1 MEDPETNVSD
11 STAENIEELDHD
23 TYTSEN
29 QKKRGRPRNILWNN
43 HFNEINNKGDGHRG
57 WKCLYCNEQNPRAS
71 DINMNTHLALN
82 CKKVPLNIKQ
92 ELLRKFPVPN
102 QKRKTERDIIT
113 GVQPR
118 IDSKFQAINKIDSGQ
133 EELCHKSLT
142 RLFVCCGIPFWIV
155 EHPFF
160 LDFCKNLCI
169 SYKPP
174 DRKTL
179 SNDWL
184 NSETARITVAM
195 EKELQNENNLTL

>member
-1 MEDPETNVSD
+1 MEDNISD
-11 STAENIEELDHD
+11 SVSENANNSDHD
-23 TYTSEN
+23 SHTSKS
-29 QKKRGRPRNILWNN
+29 QKKRGRPRNTLWSN
-43 HFNEINNKGDGHRG
+43 HFKEINSQGDGHRG
-57 WKCLYCNEQNPRAS
+57 WECLYCNEQSLRAS
-71 DINMNTHLALN
+71 DANMNTHLALN
-82 CKKVPLNIKQ
+82 CKKVPLDIKQ

-102 QKRKTERDIIT
+102 QKRRTKTAIDIIT

-118 IDSKFQAINKIDSGQ
+118 IDSKFQIANKMDSGQ
-133 EELCHKSLT
+133 EELCHKALT
-142 RLFVCCGIPFWIV
+142 RFFVCCGIPFWIV

-160 LDFCKNLCI
+160 LDFCKNLCT

-184 NSETARITVAM
+184 NFETARVIVAM